1 MNTTDSRA
9 NGLVVLIVESKNLYT
24 IFTNLR
30 YIKQLISK
38 FK

>member
-1 MNTTDSRA
+1 MNTTDSRE
-9 NGLVVLIVESKNLYT
+9 NGLAVLIVESNNFYT

-30 YIKQLISK
+30 YIKQLISQ